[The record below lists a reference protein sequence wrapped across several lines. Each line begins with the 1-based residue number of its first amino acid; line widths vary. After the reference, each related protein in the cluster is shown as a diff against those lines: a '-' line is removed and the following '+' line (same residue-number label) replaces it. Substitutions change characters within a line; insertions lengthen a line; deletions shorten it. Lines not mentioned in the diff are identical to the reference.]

1 MRDKVR
7 DEIKRLATEMMM
19 SKLEDLGIVG
29 EDDYNWFPNR
39 DRNLFEELQKK
50 VKKLE
55 DITNANDYEYITE
68 TKLVKKPCTMTATE
82 AEEEALGRLSRK
94 VNK

>member
-1 MRDKVR
+1 MRDKVK

-68 TKLVKKPCTMTATE
+68 TKLVKK
-82 AEEEALGRLSRK
+82 
-94 VNK
+94 NKKGKNDIQ